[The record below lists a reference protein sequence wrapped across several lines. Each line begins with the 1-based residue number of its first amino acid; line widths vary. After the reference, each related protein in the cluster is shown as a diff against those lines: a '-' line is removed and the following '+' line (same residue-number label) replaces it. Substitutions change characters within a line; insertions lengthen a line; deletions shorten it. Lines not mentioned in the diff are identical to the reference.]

1 MKIIILIVASNNQ
14 EHEADLLCQKNT
26 WVSTCNEK
34 VSVIYLRGWN
44 NDYFYRDEDT
54 LFVPCKE
61 EYSLILNKTI
71 LGVDYLIKNLDF
83 DILIRSNVST
93 YFETDR
99 LVRELNHPKYK
110 KSFFGG
116 YFDKSSQ
123 LTFGN
128 RNSFEYVQ
136 GAGIFL
142 SKQAAIEICK
152 INPADFSDVFEDLV
166 ISNFLHNEGFK
177 KIRIA
182 RNNLQSTHFF
192 IPTFYI
198 RTKNSANPESAS
210 RRMNLIHEFFQA
222 KNIMNKVVAY
232 LKIHAN
238 EISEFHNNSE
248 PIYLYLVKNWVVL
261 KSFLKMK
268 FSAFFS
274 LRRD

>member
-14 EHEADLLCQKNT
+14 EHETDLLCQKNT

-44 NDYFYRDEDT
+44 NDYFYREEDT

-71 LGVDYLIKNLDF
+71 LGVDYIIKNLDF

-99 LVRELNHPKYK
+99 LVQELNHSKYK

-116 YFDKSSQ
+116 YFDRSNQ
-123 LTFGN
+123 LAFGN
-128 RNSFEYVQ
+128 RKSFEYVQ

-152 INPADFSDVFEDLV
+152 IDPADFAGVFEDLV
-166 ISNFLHNEGFK
+166 ISNFLHTKGLT

-182 RNNLQSTHFF
+182 RNNLQSTYFF

-198 RTKNSANPESAS
+198 RTKNSANPKSAS
-210 RRMNLIHEFFQA
+210 RRMYLIHEFFQA
-222 KNIMNKVVAY
+222 KNIRNKIVAY
-232 LKIHAN
+232 LKIQAN

-248 PIYLYLVKNWVVL
+248 PIYFYLLKNRIVL
-261 KSFLKMK
+261 MSFLKMK
-268 FSAFFS
+268 FGAF
-274 LRRD
+274 LIPKRD

>member
-26 WVSTCNEK
+26 WVSNCNEK

-71 LGVDYLIKNLDF
+71 LGVDYILKNLDF

-93 YFETDR
+93 YFETHR

-110 KSFFGG
+110 QSFFGG

-123 LTFGN
+123 LAFGN
-128 RNSFEYVQ
+128 RSSFEYVQ

-142 SKQAAIEICK
+142 SKQAAVEICK
-152 INPADFSDVFEDLV
+152 INSADFSGVFEDLV
-166 ISNFLHNEGFK
+166 ISNFLDTKGFK

-182 RNNLQSTHFF
+182 RNNLQSTHLF

-198 RTKNSANPESAS
+198 RTKNSANPKSAS
-210 RRMNLIHEFFQA
+210 RRMCLIHEFFQA
-222 KNIMNKVVAY
+222 KNTMNKIVAY
-232 LKIHAN
+232 LKIQAN
-238 EISEFHNNSE
+238 EISEFHNHSE
-248 PIYLYLVKNWVVL
+248 PNYLYLVKNWIVL

-268 FSAFFS
+268 IRTLFN
-274 LRRD
+274 LKRD

>member
-14 EHEADLLCQKNT
+14 EHETDLLCQKNT

-44 NDYFYRDEDT
+44 NDYFYREEDT

-71 LGVDYLIKNLDF
+71 LGVDYIIKNLDF

-99 LVRELNHPKYK
+99 LVQELNHSKYK

-116 YFDKSSQ
+116 YFDRSNQ
-123 LTFGN
+123 LAFGN

-152 INPADFSDVFEDLV
+152 IDPADFSGVFEDLV
-166 ISNFLHNEGFK
+166 ISNFLHTKGLT

-182 RNNLQSTHFF
+182 RNNLQSTYFF

-198 RTKNSANPESAS
+198 RTKNSANPKSAS

-222 KNIMNKVVAY
+222 KNTMNKIVAY
-232 LKIHAN
+232 LKIQAN
-238 EISEFHNNSE
+238 EISEFHNHSE
-248 PIYLYLVKNWVVL
+248 PIYFYLLKNRIVL
-261 KSFLKMK
+261 MSFLKMK
-268 FSAFFS
+268 FGAF
-274 LRRD
+274 LIPKRD